1 MERVRETRC
10 TIFKMQLQNSEFTGP
25 FQQYIASA
33 APFDVDV
40 NEVTMMLY

>member
-1 MERVRETRC
+1 
-10 TIFKMQLQNSEFTGP
+10 MQLQNSEFTGP

-40 NEVTMMLY
+40 DEATMMPYWVLLLEERTK